1 MKKIL
6 SKSQFIDAY
15 RKFLPYVKPY
25 IFWALLGIILTVPVG
40 ALDAAIA
47 YFLKP
52 FLDNVMVN
60 KQENF
65 AAMVPYII
73 VGFTLMQGLFIYCSA
88 LVNGYVGNKI
98 TLDIRRDLYNKL
110 IHMDSAYFDRNNSGD
125 IIYRYY
131 NDADLASSGLINNMK
146 LFLTRFFSS
155 VSLIGV
161 LLYNSWQ
168 LSIIAIGVLVILVLP
183 LRVVRKKI
191 KDIMNKTYTENAS
204 IISLYNEVSGGQ
216 NVIKSYNLHQHMN
229 RRFEAISS
237 QLFKLS
243 MRLIRNTNWLS
254 PTMHLVAACGVAIV
268 IAFGGN
274 LIINGTITSGE
285 FVSFL
290 TALMMLYT
298 PLKAI
303 GNNFIEVQKSII
315 ALDRIYEIFNRETV
329 EETDSRQNKKKL
341 ESIGSSISFTN
352 LSFSYD
358 GTRQILKNINLE
370 VKKSQTV
377 AFVGNSGGGKSTICS
392 LLPRLYE
399 WQSGDILIDGTSIRD
414 YDICSLRDKISYV
427 FQDNFLFNDTI
438 RNNIMMVN
446 PDATSEEVDNAIKN
460 ACLTDFIN
468 NLPDGLDT
476 EIGERGALLSGGQK
490 QRVAIAR
497 AFLKNAPIVIL
508 DEATSALDNKSEK
521 VVQEALENLMKD
533 RTVFV
538 IAHRLTTIQNA
549 DVIVVINEGQIV
561 EQGTHEEL
569 LKLNGAYSALYNT
582 KLQIENRQKEIKA

>member
-1 MKKIL
+1 
-6 SKSQFIDAY
+6 
-15 RKFLPYVKPY
+15 
-25 IFWALLGIILTVPVG
+25 
-40 ALDAAIA
+40 
-47 YFLKP
+47 
-52 FLDNVMVN
+52 
-60 KQENF
+60 
-65 AAMVPYII
+65 
-73 VGFTLMQGLFIYCSA
+73 
-88 LVNGYVGNKI
+88 
-98 TLDIRRDLYNKL
+98 
-110 IHMDSAYFDRNNSGD
+110 MDSAYFDRNNSGD

-446 PDATSEEVDNAIKN
+446 PDATAEEIDKAIKN